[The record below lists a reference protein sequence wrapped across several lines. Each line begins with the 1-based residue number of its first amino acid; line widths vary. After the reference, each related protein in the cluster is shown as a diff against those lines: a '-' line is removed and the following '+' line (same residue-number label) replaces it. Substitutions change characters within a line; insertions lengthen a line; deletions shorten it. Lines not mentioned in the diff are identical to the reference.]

1 VTVYEYAND
10 GKVTQLLYDRTFE
23 NKITKELRIYGLDD
37 DDRFEVK
44 GKAGKSP
51 LIRLIGGNGEDTFID
66 ESKVSGFKRKTKIYD
81 DDEEESNIEGTKETK
96 DNRSHRQALNTFDYR
111 DYEYNYTIP
120 VPFIGFNPDE
130 GLYCIP
136 FLVFLQ
142 LVRAASV
149 LVMKEIILKRLT
161 IGIRI

>member
-1 VTVYEYAND
+1 MRRDNILTTARNYYKILNKEVQILGTHKKNLFLIDRLNNLQTKVTVYEYAND

-81 DDEEESNIEGTKETK
+81 DDEEFQFLLLDLIQMK
-96 DNRSHRQALNTFDYR
+96 DY
-111 DYEYNYTIP
+111 
-120 VPFIGFNPDE
+120 
-130 GLYCIP
+130 
-136 FLVFLQ
+136 FL
-142 LVRAASV
+142 
-149 LVMKEIILKRLT
+149 E
-161 IGIRI
+161 